1 MRNELQ
7 KLNGQRMR
15 FRATVERYGSRAG
28 WKGYP
33 EQTILLT
40 NVCFVDTNELACDHL
55 WFKCGQWSW
64 ELEVGSMFEFD
75 ARVDSYVKGYQG
87 RRAEEFGMSLLTID
101 YHLERPSKVAV
112 ISKAA

>member
-1 MRNELQ
+1 MRDELG
-7 KLNGQRMR
+7 KHDGSRMR
-15 FRATVERYGSRAG
+15 FREKVERFGSRAG

-33 EQTILLT
+33 EETILLT
-40 NVCFVDTNELACDHL
+40 NVCFTDTNEIACDHL
-55 WFKCGQWSW
+55 WFKYGQWSW
-64 ELEVGSMFEFD
+64 ELEVGAMFEFD

-87 RRAEEFGMSLLTID
+87 RRAEELGMSLLTID